1 LVDDDSQRQARVVDL
16 GREQAGGFQGSGDA
30 QAVAVDLRPHHQLAQ
45 AAALGHLGEPVDD
58 LRGVLGTRLHRDL
71 GPAVEDVEAVP
82 GANDVRSAFCVYES
96 PDRESV
102 LAHAEALGLPVER
115 CFEVETD
122 LVP

>member
-1 LVDDDSQRQARVVDL
+1 
-16 GREQAGGFQGSGDA
+16 
-30 QAVAVDLRPHHQLAQ
+30 
-45 AAALGHLGEPVDD
+45 
-58 LRGVLGTRLHRDL
+58 
-71 GPAVEDVEAVP
+71 
-82 GANDVRSAFCVYES
+82 VRSAFCVYES